1 MQIKIGNTVICHGDV
16 RNQSGDAIGPKDLR
30 INDAPGVVKREYI
43 GETRIKPEDVRVHS
57 GTVTFSVERIFA
69 TPAAATAYALVTLLN
84 EETEG
89 ALTCGDSE
97 VFAHA
102 AVTNRT
108 AAQVGCA
115 VAVSYT
121 IEG

>member
-1 MQIKIGNTVICHGDV
+1 MQIKIGDTVLCHGDT
-16 RNQSGDAIGPKDLR
+16 RTQDGDAIGPRDLR
-30 INDAPGVVKREYI
+30 ITDAPGIVKREYI
-43 GETRIKPEDVRVHS
+43 GETRIRPEDVHVHS
-57 GTVTFSVERIFA
+57 GTVTFSVERIFERPELA
-69 TPAAATAYALVTLLN
+69 TEYALVTLLA

-89 ALTCGDSE
+89 ALTVGDNE